1 MKSLETNKLAFR
13 SNWRLW
19 TLAVVGIQLSLAS
32 FDSFAQSLPKLMN
45 LALLSHPSIASQR
58 AQMQAAEIGIETAK
72 WQYFPTPAISTERV
86 NAKTGDPFYGGDKNV
101 TTVRLQQPLWTNGR
115 LSAGKEKAQA
125 TLTYETADLNE
136 TSLQISMK
144 VAQTYSDLLASLWRM
159 QSTEQSLATHQKLRE
174 QVQRR
179 VDLGMQ
185 SDADLRLAETRLD
198 SVKSDLSA
206 TRARVESYA
215 VRLKQLI
222 GQSIHFGELLANFS
236 APLNLPISQDR
247 ALDTALSIH
256 PTIQKARAQS
266 QIQEAIVEESR
277 SALLPDVYVRAERQ
291 YGAFSMQTSNTF
303 QDRIFVGLS
312 TQLGAGLSVLS
323 NVKAAQAKSL
333 AAKEEVQTQTLS
345 ISEQVLTDYAQVAR
359 LAEQTQALESA
370 LVSQEQVMLSHDR
383 QFLAGRK
390 SWTEV
395 LNAAR
400 ELSQAQ
406 AQLTDVKANHI
417 AVSWR
422 LALFVNG
429 LDILNTP

>member
-1 MKSLETNKLAFR
+1 
-13 SNWRLW
+13 
-19 TLAVVGIQLSLAS
+19 
-32 FDSFAQSLPKLMN
+32 
-45 LALLSHPSIASQR
+45 
-58 AQMQAAEIGIETAK
+58 
-72 WQYFPTPAISTERV
+72 
-86 NAKTGDPFYGGDKNV
+86 
-101 TTVRLQQPLWTNGR
+101 
-115 LSAGKEKAQA
+115 
-125 TLTYETADLNE
+125 
-136 TSLQISMK
+136 
-144 VAQTYSDLLASLWRM
+144 
-159 QSTEQSLATHQKLRE
+159 
-174 QVQRR
+174 
-179 VDLGMQ
+179 
-185 SDADLRLAETRLD
+185 
-198 SVKSDLSA
+198 
-206 TRARVESYA
+206 VESYA

-222 GQSIHFGELLANFS
+222 GQPIHLNELLANLS

-247 ALDTALSIH
+247 ALETALAIH
-256 PTIQKARAQS
+256 PTIKKARAQS
-266 QIQEAIVEESR
+266 QIQDAVVEESR

-323 NVKAAQAKSL
+323 NVKAAQARSL
-333 AAKEEVQTQTLS
+333 AAKEEVQSQTLS
-345 ISEQVLTDYAQVAR
+345 ISEQVLTDYAQAAR
-359 LAEQTQALESA
+359 LVEQTQALESA
-370 LVSQEQVMLSHDR
+370 LTSQEQVMQSHDR

-429 LDILNTP
+429 LDIVNNPK